1 MTTKKVTM
9 RINEMHLLCNLM
21 VTISYAKQSGPKAL
35 ILQITISTLDFDLA
49 KVQLFHSSFA
59 DAVDEMASD
68 FFSYTQFNET

>member
-1 MTTKKVTM
+1 MQPDGT
-9 RINEMHLLCNLM
+9 
-21 VTISYAKQSGPKAL
+21 SGPKAL